1 MPALQEPP
9 TFVALDHP
17 AFAIHHETGVDYATW
32 YIGTKAEQLAGHY
45 GFAPDEDE
53 DIRQELLLH
62 LIQQWPA
69 FDPAVAKATTFIQN
83 VIDHKVCDLVRE
95 QQYQHQDYRRVQLLT
110 GNVQE
115 GLLDG
120 VRGQPE
126 RSEQEL
132 VELQSDCAAIIAS
145 LPRELREIA
154 ELLKELPPTAVAHRL
169 GLSDSKFWYRLAELR
184 EHFVAA
190 GYGDITDSDDTNDE
204 ECE

>member
-17 AFAIHHETGVDYATW
+17 AFSILHETGVDYATW

-83 VIDHKVCDLVRE
+83 VIDNKVCELIRDQERKKR
-95 QQYQHQDYRRVQLLT
+95 DYRLDRPLSRAAEY
-110 GNVQE
+110 GK
-115 GLLDG
+115 LDG

-126 RSEQEL
+126 KSDYEL
-132 VELQSDCAAIIAS
+132 FELQEDCEQILTS
-145 LPRELREIA
+145 LPDHLQKIA
-154 ELLKELPPTAVAHRL
+154 ELLKEMSPTAAARSL
-169 GLSDSKFWYRLAELR
+169 GIPESSFWNRLAELR
-184 EHFVAA
+184 ECFVAA
-190 GYGDITDSDDTNDE
+190 GYGDA
-204 ECE
+204 